1 MGILFLIIGV
11 VLLIW
16 LLQLPGAIAEYRG
29 IKDPELTT
37 INILGWFGVLLGV
50 TWFIAL
56 ALSLI
61 YQPKKWVDG
70 TATAEKTSSEGMDL
84 LLKLKD
90 LQEKG
95 VITQEEL
102 EKQKEKILPLL

>member
-1 MGILFLIIGV
+1 MGILFLIIGLV
-11 VLLIW
+11 MLVC
-16 LLQLPGAIAEYRG
+16 LLQIPGAIAEYRG

-37 INILGWFGVLLGV
+37 ISILGWFGVLLGV

-56 ALSLI
+56 VLSLI

-70 TATAEKTSSEGMDL
+70 ADAVEKTRSEDMDL
-84 LLKLKD
+84 LLKLKE

-95 VITQEEL
+95 IITQEEF
-102 EKQKEKILPLL
+102 EKHKEKILPLQ